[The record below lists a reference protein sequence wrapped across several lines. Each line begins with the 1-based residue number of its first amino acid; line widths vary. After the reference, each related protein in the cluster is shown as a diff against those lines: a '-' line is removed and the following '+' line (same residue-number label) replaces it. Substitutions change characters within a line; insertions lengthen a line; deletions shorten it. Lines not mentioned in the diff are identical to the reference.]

1 MLRDGRIARRFGS
14 PARRFGPPD
23 DTYRANEV

>member
-23 DTYRANEV
+23 DTYRANAV